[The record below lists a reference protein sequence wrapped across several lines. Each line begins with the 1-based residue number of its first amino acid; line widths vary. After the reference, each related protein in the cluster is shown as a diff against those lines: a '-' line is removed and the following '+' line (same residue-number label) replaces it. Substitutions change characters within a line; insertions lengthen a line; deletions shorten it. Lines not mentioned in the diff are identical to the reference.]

1 MRPDGCAIRPAR
13 ARAPAAGPINR
24 VMITAPRVAL
34 LALLSLVVAPAAAG
48 ATAHRGAARPSIT
61 SIGPA
66 SVAVGDTLTIRGRGF
81 LPGRRRDSVSFT
93 RPGHPAVTVKATD
106 ATRTRI
112 RVVVP
117 VALERYLGDTQP
129 SRVRVRVR
137 ARRFS
142 AASAARNRSVLVR
155 SRAAQ
160 EALDGAPG
168 DCTSADPLDD
178 VTGALG
184 DTLGPDLGDAPD
196 DVLPDDGG
204 CDAASPDDPAAAGDG
219 SGPAADDG
227 VDVPDDSGADD
238 PSSE

>member
-1 MRPDGCAIRPAR
+1 MLHL
-13 ARAPAAGPINR
+13 
-24 VMITAPRVAL
+24 AL
-34 LALLSLVVAPAAAG
+34 LALLCLVVAPAATASA
-48 ATAHRGAARPSIT
+48 ATHRRAARPSIT

-93 RPGHPAVTVKATD
+93 RAGHPAVTVKAID

-112 RVVVP
+112 RVAVP
-117 VALERYLGDTQP
+117 VALERYLSDTQP

-142 AASAARNRSVLVR
+142 TASAARTRSVLVR

-160 EALDGAPG
+160 ETLDGGTDGCA
-168 DCTSADPLDD
+168 SADPLDD
-178 VTGALG
+178 VTSALD
-184 DTLGPDLGDAPD
+184 DTLVPDVGDVVD

-204 CDAASPDDPAAAGDG
+204 CDAASPDDPAAGDDGSDPAAGDG
-219 SGPAADDG
+219 A
-227 VDVPDDSGADD
+227 DVPDDSGADD